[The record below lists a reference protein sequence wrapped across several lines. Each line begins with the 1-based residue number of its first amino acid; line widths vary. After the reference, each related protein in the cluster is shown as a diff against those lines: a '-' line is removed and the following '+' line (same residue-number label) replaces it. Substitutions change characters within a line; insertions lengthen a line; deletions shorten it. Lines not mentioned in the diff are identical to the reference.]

1 MSVKLSAWVW
11 DGCAA
16 HGVKGIKLLVMA
28 RLADFSS
35 DEGVCWPSVDTIS
48 RQLGAGRSTVITAI
62 TQLEKEGWLTRTER
76 RNGQRSAT
84 NLYTLNVVKLRA
96 AAENYQGSIPERSK
110 SGPSKQAGNGDAQD
124 SESERPESE
133 RPEPERS
140 ENAAKS
146 GSEGSESGHD
156 PSVTTDPSVKQISS
170 SENSGESPDREK
182 TEKFLSRHPD
192 AAVYTPG
199 GKSWGTQADLDC
211 AAWIFERVKIT
222 NPTQRQPNWTEWAN
236 DVRLIRQIDGFT
248 HKEIC
253 KLFKRANQD
262 SFWRSNILCPSKLR
276 EKWDTLTA
284 KFQTGEPH
292 HVQNTTGESTATRQ
306 IREALDLWEQ
316 GDSPEIVG
324 GDGENLRATVDCEER
339 SRAGRVVDGA
349 DWNFDQR
356 PDEERLQLPGEA
368 VQQW

>member
-1 MSVKLSAWVW
+1 MVQVMKIRVGNPLRKLV
-11 DGCAA
+11 
-16 HGVKGIKLLVMA
+16 LLK
-28 RLADFSS
+28 LADNAS
-35 DEGVCWPSVDTIS
+35 DKGECWPSYQHIADQCEIS
-48 RQLGAGRSTVITAI
+48 RRSVVSHIAALCACGFLSKEIRKGASGNNSNVYRFTLDNGNSEMLKNFKPVKPT
-62 TQLEKEGWLTRTER
+62 TEEPGE
-76 RNGQRSAT
+76 NDAPPGANDSPPDAGGTPLSAT
-84 NLYTLNVVKLRA
+84 PAPDSAGDSLTGSAGA
-96 AAENYQGSIPERSK
+96 APK
-110 SGPSKQAGNGDAQD
+110 
-124 SESERPESE
+124 
-133 RPEPERS
+133 
-140 ENAAKS
+140 
-146 GSEGSESGHD
+146 
-156 PSVTTDPSVKQISS
+156 SVTLLNQSLNQSKEIST

-306 IREALDLWEQ
+306 IREALDRWEQ

-324 GDGENLRATVDCEER
+324 GDGENLRATVDCEEW